1 MRCIGTPK
9 VCEGHR
15 IGRMLVRNRDGRHSL
30 KADRECHIVQLQRC
44 LSTARAVSDED
55 MGYSHPLSLQMLC
68 AGHTLPE
75 SAQASMP
82 AQLSLPSEDV
92 LYSEGLTSATLDEE
106 GGAEQA
112 IGAARADSFRKLPS
126 FALPDRHLSSTHST
140 PREPLPGAGD
150 AEQRLAEAP
159 SATADPLGAT
169 ISVGRR
175 STDGSPLRPAMH
187 SLPDAARISQQ
198 VQEWSPSKSSA
209 GSSPARQLLASSEPL
224 ALGTPPHGASAVQ
237 PALQPM
243 QDVSLGSQA
252 DTAAPSVPLSALSAR
267 ASPLQAVQN
276 VRLECRVPAAD
287 APQDTLYEASAS
299 SSKAAEVP
307 AVRDDSASA
316 DIRALTR
323 EISELAYID
332 RDPVYGSPVRR
343 YRPTDDVEEHFE
355 NSAAERSSGPAEQ
368 EGMHVGADVQSCS
381 EQTQDSGQEADVLE
395 AAGSPNQD
403 AGTEQKQQEA
413 MRSSAL

>member
-1 MRCIGTPK
+1 MSGC
-9 VCEGHR
+9 C
-15 IGRMLVRNRDGRHSL
+15 
-30 KADRECHIVQLQRC
+30 
-44 LSTARAVSDED
+44 STAEMSCTAMAVFDEH
-55 MGYSHPLSLQMLC
+55 MRISNPLSLLVLC

-75 SAQASMP
+75 GAQASMP

-92 LYSEGLTSATLDEE
+92 LNSEGLTSATLDEE

-112 IGAARADSFRKLPS
+112 IGAARAGSFRKLPS
-126 FALPDRHLSSTHST
+126 FALPDRNLSSTQST
-140 PREPLPGAGD
+140 PREPLAGTGG
-150 AEQRLAEAP
+150 AEQRPAEAP
-159 SATADPLGAT
+159 SAAADPLGAT
-169 ISVGRR
+169 VSVGRR

-187 SLPDAARISQQ
+187 TLPDEAHISQQ
-198 VQEWSPSKSSA
+198 VQGWSPSKSSA
-209 GSSPARQLLASSEPL
+209 GSSPARQLSASSEPL
-224 ALGTPPHGASAVQ
+224 ALSTPPHGASAVQ
-237 PALQPM
+237 SALQPM

-252 DTAAPSVPLSALSAR
+252 NTAAPGVPLSASSAR
-267 ASPLQAVQN
+267 ASPSQAVQN
-276 VRLECRVPAAD
+276 VSLECRVQAAN
-287 APQDTLYEASAS
+287 APQDTPYEASAR

-307 AVRDDSASA
+307 AVRNDLASA

-343 YRPTDDVEEHFE
+343 YRPTDDAEEYFA
-355 NSAAERSSGPAEQ
+355 NSAAERSPGPAEQ
-368 EGMHVGADVQSCS
+368 EGMHDGADVQSCS